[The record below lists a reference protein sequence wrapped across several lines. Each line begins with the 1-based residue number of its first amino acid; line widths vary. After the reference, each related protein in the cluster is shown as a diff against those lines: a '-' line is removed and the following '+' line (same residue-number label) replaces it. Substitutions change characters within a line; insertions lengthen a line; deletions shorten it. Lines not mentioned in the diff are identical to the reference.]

1 MGWILSSEAFKV
13 HLLYGE
19 SMLRL
24 EVLLEEDYTEAA
36 LRRVSSAT
44 QSHTHNKKRGLVVLN
59 EKCDQRLE
67 LLRLASVLG
76 INLCAC

>member
-1 MGWILSSEAFKV
+1 MGWMLSSDAFKV

-36 LRRVSSAT
+36 LRRVFLAT
-44 QSHTHNKKRGLVVLN
+44 QSHTHNKKRLVVLN
-59 EKCDQRLE
+59 ENAISALSC
-67 LLRLASVLG
+67 
-76 INLCAC
+76 